1 MTSEMQYS
9 FAISAKTSFAKAVL
23 LEPHILVV
31 AFAMHGQLYHEILQ
45 DFRTLRPLQHVRIG
59 CTAEDGDRT
68 TGARGFQAESEACT
82 RVFQRLPTI
91 G

>member
-45 DFRTLRPLQHVRIG
+45 DFSNLATPSTCEDRLHSRGRRQNHRRTWV
-59 CTAEDGDRT
+59 
-68 TGARGFQAESEACT
+68 SS
-82 RVFQRLPTI
+82 
-91 G
+91 